1 MNYCL
6 YLLCFTQTWSV
17 ALGGDIMLNGVGVN
31 KNPFAG
37 IASVFKECDL
47 VIANLEVPLTNGLA
61 RTPRKSAAEIA
72 AKTQYALKA
81 NPKHG
86 NHLKEAGFHYLAL
99 GNNHTMDYTER
110 GMNETMFVL
119 KSMGI
124 LYGGAGKNIDDAT
137 QARFFYVKGTKIG
150 VLSFL
155 AFHSTSGRNKCMP
168 ATEASAGVVVL
179 DFPGA
184 VGKAQVKVLEEF
196 VKKAKQECVFL
207 IVYLHWGVERQTI
220 PNAYQVTLGRAWID
234 AGADLVLG
242 SHPHVLQGAEIYNGK
257 PIVYS
262 LGDLMHSRNKETAVL
277 KLNYSGE
284 DFNNIEFVPCVIK
297 NQELIPE
304 NLNQARANLEQY
316 KKLCQGIKNKYPNKS
331 SYLPNIRLYSRIK

>member
-1 MNYCL
+1 MA
-6 YLLCFTQTWSV
+6 V
-17 ALGGDIMLNGVGVN
+17 GGDIMLNGINVN
-31 KNPFAG
+31 KNPFAK
-37 IASVFKECDL
+37 ITSVFKECDL
-47 VIANLEVPLTNGLA
+47 IIANLEAPLTNGTA
-61 RTPRKSAAEIA
+61 RTHRKSAAEIA
-72 AKTQYALKA
+72 AKTQYVLKA

-110 GMNETMFVL
+110 GMNETMLVL
-119 KSMGI
+119 KSMEI
-124 LYGGAGKNIDDAT
+124 LYGGAGKNIADAT
-137 QARFFYVKGTKIG
+137 QPRFFYVKGMKIG

-155 AFHSTSGRNKCMP
+155 AFQSTSGRSKCMP
-168 ATEASAGVVVL
+168 ATETSAGVAIL

-184 VGKAQVKVLEEF
+184 VGKVQVKVLEEL
-196 VKKAKQECVFL
+196 VKKAKQECDFL
-207 IVYLHWGVERQTI
+207 VVYLHWGVERQTI
-220 PNAYQVTLGRAWID
+220 PNTYQVTLGRAWID

-277 KLNYSGE
+277 KLNYSGK

-297 NQELIPE
+297 TQELIPE
-304 NLNQARANLEQY
+304 NLNQARAKIEQF
-316 KKLCQGIKNKYPNKS
+316 KKLYQDIKNKYPHKS
-331 SYLPNIRLYSRIK
+331 SQLPDIRLYSGIK